1 MEGVGTEARG
11 VACVCVRGT
20 PIAGLDRFIH
30 LDFSS
35 QFTRLRQIIRAELVD
50 AFALQRPAFAD
61 AAGGGFP
68 GPERAA
74 RRQLAWRSRELATA
88 LGTRD
93 RDETRREFFQ
103 LKDARSIV
111 RRRSGETYT
120 SDRSNAHGYISTDD
134 GGARVDAASCHAA
147 RW

>member
-1 MEGVGTEARG
+1 MEGVGTEAGG

-20 PIAGLDRFIH
+20 PIVSGLDPSIH

-35 QFTRLRQIIRAELVD
+35 QFTRLRQIIRAEAELD

-93 RDETRREFFQ
+93 RDKNCFPIKR
-103 LKDARSIV
+103 RSIDREI
-111 RRRSGETYT
+111 RR
-120 SDRSNAHGYISTDD
+120 N
-134 GGARVDAASCHAA
+134 V
-147 RW
+147 

>member
-1 MEGVGTEARG
+1 VRYGCRRQGKARAERGDELDEGRRARG
-11 VACVCVRGT
+11 SGEWRALGPRRAELLAFACV
-20 PIAGLDRFIH
+20 GLLSSLGSIHPSIH

-35 QFTRLRQIIRAELVD
+35 QFTRLRQIIRAEAELD

-93 RDETRREFFQ
+93 RDKNCFPIKR
-103 LKDARSIV
+103 RSIDREI
-111 RRRSGETYT
+111 RR
-120 SDRSNAHGYISTDD
+120 N
-134 GGARVDAASCHAA
+134 V
-147 RW
+147 